1 VLDLEDTSDLVDHH
15 LKHIG
20 KLLHLRYLSLRGCGD
35 IYHLPDSLGDLRLLE
50 TLDVKGTKITK
61 LPKSTTK
68 LKKLQHIVAGSA
80 GADNDGL
87 YESMY
92 GIVPKPM
99 RNKLGRATVFSAG
112 FCVAC
117 CAPHCMK
124 QTMDMDGDV
133 NRRDVCTACCCA
145 MLPALAMRGS
155 TGGVA
160 VPREISKLKDLLTL
174 GTVNVSGRRKTA
186 LQDIKGFSGLRKL
199 GVTGINRGNGQEL
212 CSAITHLISL
222 ESLSV
227 QSDGKHGLDGC
238 LVDIAS
244 PPKKLQKLR
253 LYGRL
258 VRLPEW
264 IQGLQN
270 LVKLK
275 LRASQL
281 RDGYE
286 AMHVLGTLPNLAILV
301 LLENSF
307 VGEDLHFI
315 FPYDS
320 FQRLLVLQLQSLDAV
335 RTVEFHEGATPR
347 LEVLKFGL
355 SSDGECRFVGL
366 QDLPS
371 LREVVLS
378 NLGRGQQEY
387 MVADVR
393 EQLAANPNRPVLR
406 VGN

>member
-1 VLDLEDTSDLVDHH
+1 
-15 LKHIG
+15 
-20 KLLHLRYLSLRGCGD
+20 
-35 IYHLPDSLGDLRLLE
+35 
-50 TLDVKGTKITK
+50 
-61 LPKSTTK
+61 
-68 LKKLQHIVAGSA
+68 
-80 GADNDGL
+80 
-87 YESMY
+87 
-92 GIVPKPM
+92 
-99 RNKLGRATVFSAG
+99 
-112 FCVAC
+112 
-117 CAPHCMK
+117 
-124 QTMDMDGDV
+124 
-133 NRRDVCTACCCA
+133 
-145 MLPALAMRGS
+145 MLPALVKGRS
-155 TGGVA
+155 VGGVA
-160 VPREISKLKDLLTL
+160 LPRGINKLKALHTL
-174 GTVNVSGRRKTA
+174 GTVNVSGRRKTT
-186 LQDIKGFSGLRKL
+186 LQDIKRLNQLRKL
-199 GVTGINRGNGQEL
+199 GVAGINRRNGQEL
-212 CSAITHLISL
+212 CSAITHLGRL

-227 QSDGKHGLDGC
+227 WSDGEHGLAGC
-238 LVDIAS
+238 LDGHFKF
-244 PPKKLQKLR
+244 PQKLQKLR

-264 IQGLQN
+264 IRGLQN

-286 AMHVLGTLPNLAILV
+286 AMHILGTLPNLAILV

-307 VGEDLHFI
+307 VGEDLHFM

-335 RTVEFHEGATPR
+335 RTVEFLKGATPR

-366 QDLPS
+366 KDLLS
-371 LREVVLS
+371 IREVVLS
-378 NLGRGQQEY
+378 NLGQDQQEY